1 MENTRTL
8 RTRKKT
14 TDKDTPDKAAET
26 KEKYKPA
33 DTKGKGGKKH
43 KTTPAAKGQTASKKP
58 KHDKPAPTKGKSGN
72 KNRSSSRAKK
82 LPPKIVQEEDRVSGD
97 ESHDDNE
104 RVTFSEEDDNKNR
117 SFFDADIW

>member
-8 RTRKKT
+8 HTRKKT

-58 KHDKPAPTKGKSGN
+58 KHDKPVPF
-72 KNRSSSRAKK
+72 RK
-82 LPPKIVQEEDRVSGD
+82 LE
-97 ESHDDNE
+97 
-104 RVTFSEEDDNKNR
+104 NR
-117 SFFDADIW
+117 SFFDADDNENRSFFDAEIW